1 MSSQLLTPYLKKLKV
16 SGLERK
22 IPNISEE
29 NAEFIKSL
37 LREKKPR
44 HILEIGTANGYSTL
58 QFAQVLMEYT
68 SLSEPSSKGDI
79 TTIEYAWSA
88 HTEAIEHFK
97 NCKIKDIH
105 AIW

>member
-1 MSSQLLTPYLKKLKV
+1 MSQLLTSYLRTLKQ

-29 NAEFIKSL
+29 NAEFIKNL
-37 LREKKPR
+37 IREKDPN

-58 QFAQVLMEYT
+58 QFSSVLE
-68 SLSEPSSKGDI
+68 ENSKI
-79 TTIEYAWSA
+79 TTIEYAWNA
-88 HTEAIEHFK
+88 HMEAVEHFK
-97 NCKIKDIH
+97 NCKTKNIH